1 MRWSVSIP
9 QFDLTGADAP
19 ALRSYL
25 TRAEQLGFEAGWTLE
40 QAVGAAPLLAPLE
53 VLAYA
58 AACTDRL
65 RLGVAVLVSTL
76 HDPLQL
82 AAAATTI
89 DRLSGGRLELGVGAG
104 GPSRR
109 FAAFGVDRQT
119 FLARFTEGLELMK
132 AAWSD
137 TPQVTFSGRFRHLE
151 DVAIAPKPIQRPHP
165 PLWFGG
171 HAPAALA
178 RAVRHGDGFMGA
190 GSATTAA
197 FAEQVGVLRRELA
210 DQDRDPAGFRIGKR
224 VYLSV
229 DADAGRARDRVLA
242 GIDRIY
248 GGRLRDAA
256 AVAVAGTPADVAGGL
271 AAVLDAGAE
280 TIVLNPVGATVADDH
295 EQMELLA
302 AEVLPQLL

>member
-1 MRWSVSIP
+1 MRWSISIP
-9 QFDLTGADAP
+9 QFDLTGDDAP

-25 TRAEQLGFEAGWTLE
+25 ARAEALGFEGGWTLE
-40 QAVGAAPLLAPLE
+40 QALGAAPVLAPLE

-58 AACTDRL
+58 AACTERL
-65 RLGVAVLVSTL
+65 RLGVAVLVSTV

-89 DRLSGGRLELGVGAG
+89 DRLSGGRLDLGIGTG

-109 FAAFGVDRQT
+109 FAAFGVERAT
-119 FLARFTEGLELMK
+119 FIARFTEGVELMK
-132 AAWSD
+132 AAWSPD
-137 TPQVTFSGRFRHLE
+137 PRISFTGRFRQLE

-171 HAPAALA
+171 HADAALA

-210 DQDRDPAGFRIGKR
+210 AQGRDGSGFRIGKR
-224 VYLSV
+224 VYVTV
-229 DADAGRARDRVLA
+229 DADADRARQRVLA

-256 AVAVAGTPADVAGGL
+256 AVAVAGTAADVAGGL
-271 AAVLDAGAE
+271 AAVIDAGAE
-280 TIVLNPVGATVADDH
+280 TVVLNPVGAGVPEDH
-295 EQMELLA
+295 DQMEQLA